1 MLDDFMSKLK
11 GLATS
16 WWGLVIG
23 SALAGE
29 YFRPGAKISNFLD
42 DLRGR

>member
-1 MLDDFMSKLK
+1 MLDTIIPKIK